1 MDDVER
7 NKALIRRYFAA
18 LDERDL
24 DGITALLATDCV
36 FHRSDRAEAL
46 AGLPAVS
53 RFVAAVASVFADI
66 KTDIHMLIAEDDLVA
81 SRITHVA
88 TLVGVFPTRLGPVA
102 GSGRTLRWTAMQN
115 FRARDGKIAEQWTL
129 VDELSQLLQLDAISA
144 SASTAPAL
152 N

>member
-1 MDDVER
+1 MDDNER

-18 LDERDL
+18 LDARDL

-144 SASTAPAL
+144 SAPTAPA
-152 N
+152 